1 MDSHLATGFRTIVV
15 LFMAWGIVFMQGKQK
30 EIFQIDKRS
39 FLYIGLSGLATGLSW
54 LCYYRALQMGPAS
67 IVAPIDK
74 LSILV
79 SVFLAYIIFKEKLT
93 PRSLAGLFLI
103 VIGTLAL
110 LIRF

>member
-1 MDSHLATGFRTIVV
+1 
-15 LFMAWGIVFMQGKQK
+15 
-30 EIFQIDKRS
+30 
-39 FLYIGLSGLATGLSW
+39 
-54 LCYYRALQMGPAS
+54 MGPAS

-79 SVFLAYIIFKEKLT
+79 SVFLAYIIFKENLT